1 MKKVISMLLALYMM
15 FALCACGGHE
25 TADKE
30 QEIKPDSFT
39 VEDFEIEKFANGRM
53 FFNVK
58 VRNNTDADAADF
70 SMDYQLLDENGDS
83 VFDSGFIAHNIF
95 AGQSCWLG
103 SYSIKDEDYKSA
115 KTIRFVSY
123 RAASGEDILF
133 NNKAEFKLAE
143 LITASIDGDDA
154 VKNEIA
160 FDTPVVLYENENVK
174 LSLCRIFEEASSVSE
189 STDKCLEFSLENK
202 SDYPIFI
209 WGLSFY
215 LDGKEMYDAHMQGQN
230 DILSG
235 KEASR
240 SFIIRYDETT
250 PLASLNELL
259 TGEGAM
265 SIEVKNAEGSKIID
279 HLSIP
284 FSYDMSE

>member
-1 MKKVISMLLALYMM
+1 
-15 FALCACGGHE
+15 
-25 TADKE
+25 
-30 QEIKPDSFT
+30 
-39 VEDFEIEKFANGRM
+39 M

-115 KTIRFVSY
+115 ETIRFVSY

-133 NNKAEFKLAE
+133 NDKAEFKLAE

-160 FDTPVVLYENENVK
+160 FDTPVVLYENVPYV
-174 LSLCRIFEEASSVSE
+174 L
-189 STDKCLEFSLENK
+189 KC
-202 SDYPIFI
+202 
-209 WGLSFY
+209 
-215 LDGKEMYDAHMQGQN
+215 
-230 DILSG
+230 
-235 KEASR
+235 
-240 SFIIRYDETT
+240 IRHV
-250 PLASLNELL
+250 
-259 TGEGAM
+259 M
-265 SIEVKNAEGSKIID
+265 SCKQ
-279 HLSIP
+279 L
-284 FSYDMSE
+284 